1 MQILDKAQ
9 FEVEFLKKELE
20 KHLKHKEQLLLEKER
35 GAFPSPMI
43 TADQIVTSDAKQETP
58 QLEGLLKTP

>member
-43 TADQIVTSDAKQETP
+43 TADQIVT
-58 QLEGLLKTP
+58 